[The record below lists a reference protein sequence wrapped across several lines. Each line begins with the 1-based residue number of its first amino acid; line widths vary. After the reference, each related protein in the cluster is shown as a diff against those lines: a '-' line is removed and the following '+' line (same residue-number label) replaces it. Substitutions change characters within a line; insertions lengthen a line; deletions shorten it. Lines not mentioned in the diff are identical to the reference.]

1 MGRHSKLEEPQ
12 PDDHELPGD
21 RTWQM
26 PALHPAPPG
35 PVGLPVH
42 ASPPSR
48 PAAKDRKPW
57 VRIDRRYNNPYRLT
71 GHGRVQVLKWLG
83 VTAVWLAAL
92 AATNW
97 LLILVALVLTWLAA
111 GRPGMR
117 HASQRAA
124 TSGYGGTI
132 TPGFE
137 AAHGIS
143 PEQVA
148 AQWQPEIPANAP
160 VGERNSR
167 TIPQDVKVAV
177 AARDGGRCRE
187 CGSTED
193 IHFDH
198 VIPWSR
204 GGANT
209 VNNIQLLC
217 GPCNRAKSDRY

>member
-12 PDDHELPGD
+12 PDNHELPD
-21 RTWQM
+21 DYIRPV
-26 PALHPAPPG
+26 PALPPW
-35 PVGLPVH
+35 PVGPPVQ
-42 ASPPSR
+42 APPPSR
-48 PAAKDRKPW
+48 PAAKDRKPL
-57 VRIDRRYNNPYRLT
+57 VRIDRRYNQPYRLT
-71 GHGRVQVLKWLG
+71 GHGRLQVFKWLG
-83 VTAVWLAAL
+83 VAVAWLMAL

-97 LLILVALVLTWLAA
+97 FLILVALILTWLAA

-117 HASQRAA
+117 HASQRG
-124 TSGYGGTI
+124 TTPTGYGGLI

-137 AAHGIS
+137 QAHGIS
-143 PEQVA
+143 LEQAA

-160 VGERNSR
+160 VGERNTR

-177 AARDGGRCRE
+177 AARDGGRCRQ
-187 CGSTED
+187 CGSAED

-217 GPCNRAKSDRY
+217 GTCNRAKSDRY